1 MCGLA
6 ASDGWGFIGLGVRR
20 LRALIGYGRQ
30 DFMGGI
36 ARGGNGGNG
45 RGCFFVR
52 IGRRLGA
59 LFGL

>member
-20 LRALIGYGRQ
+20 LRALVGCGRQ

-36 ARGGNGGNG
+36 ARGGNG

-52 IGRRLGA
+52 IGRWLGA